1 MKTRILKVILLFL
14 VLIIA
19 CTPITAQKREND
31 EELRDFLDRMFVHI
45 DKNKVQTGLLRDY
58 AEEYED
64 LDIFTGSVPLTEY
77 NAADYIKYGYL
88 LSTIKSADL
97 IGIISKDIET
107 SYSAN
112 KSHNTKNT
120 ISLNI
125 ALYKYSQIKE
135 NALKDG
141 LIEYKN
147 NQVYNTSKNPY
158 KQEYLFACSSI
169 IGSTT
174 ESSIIIN
181 VPKKNLLTN
190 VHINKLEINVGDG
203 FHEIG
208 NSKEVRANLQNG
220 KNEIITRA
228 TLDNGISLL
237 SHTFITKLERRLDG
251 LTRAS
256 ESKLVYNPGG
266 TPEVITGEDYRGIS
280 TKAEVT
286 YCLSGDHTTI
296 VKPFIIVE
304 GFDPRLPNK
313 SKGFTHYN
321 NVVAPNSFLKMLR
334 KDFGYDLVYVDWKSS
349 GEYIQA
355 NAYTLISVINWIN
368 EQKAISN
375 SKEKNTIIGHS
386 MGGLIIRYAL
396 KTMEDRNIKHQT
408 QTYISYDAPHLGA
421 YVPLGVLYGYKAIRD
436 WCADKDFLKSV
447 IKTFSGKKFNVD
459 ELIQLGNSLAYS
471 SATAQLLV
479 DYVNPEGNLDNRE
492 YILWQKELSK
502 LGFPKGDNGH
512 GLNMFAIANGSYK
525 EPIIPDHYLSADANA
540 GIGLLD
546 ILTPLNPFIYGLS
559 LNDITAALVSMI
571 PGKTK
576 VDADI
581 RISPAKKVG
590 DEVTY
595 FRIKIKKK
603 FLWIGPTISH
613 TNFSFDRYYP
623 NIPLYDTYPSSKYD
637 VRKFSGNLDG
647 NLGDKSNFPKILL
660 QREISVKPEAIPF
673 VPTSSAL
680 AIGSGLTHNPEL
692 YKAEPQSMASAF
704 GKNYFVHNESQEHSS
719 IFSEWQVNNWILS
732 RLSTLIVGPINA
744 YTNAQYFLTK
754 AIGVT
759 SWSTDNSNIATINS
773 NGILTA
779 KGKGICFVE
788 ASNNGIKYSM
798 PIVVGNPRYILKG
811 SYSPGGYSL
820 KAECLDSEFKNS
832 QDLINDAFKFK
843 WGIKYGNSPIE
854 WIENTK
860 PEILFKQTSD
870 NEYCVCFLEVLNSQG
885 ERVSIQ
891 NIEISSL
898 NIYDIE
904 NSTFYIDRSG
914 NLYDGIKNKY
924 DFDYASIYFSR
935 KKNISKA
942 FDDSSWDAI
951 TALSVDPIGKYKE
964 VTIDEG
970 SIPLKDMFAEDAIEY
985 MKAHSEEGQQYIYT
999 IVLLNYENKSL
1010 QYIPIRVIYKSD
1022 INK

>member
-1 MKTRILKVILLFL
+1 MAQQRGKDESLRKV
-14 VLIIA
+14 
-19 CTPITAQKREND
+19 
-31 EELRDFLDRMFVHI
+31 LDKMFAHI
-45 DKNKVQTGLLRDY
+45 DKNKVPTGLLRDY

-64 LDIFTGSVPLTEY
+64 LDIFTGIVPLTEH
-77 NAADYIKYGYL
+77 NAADYVRFGYL

-97 IGIISKDIET
+97 IGVVSKDIDVFFRQKK
-107 SYSAN
+107 SYDENNS
-112 KSHNTKNT
+112 
-120 ISLNI
+120 ISLSL

-141 LIEYKN
+141 LITYKN
-147 NQVYNTSKNPY
+147 DQVYTTNKDPY
-158 KQEYLFACSSI
+158 KQGYLFACSSLVEN
-169 IGSTT
+169 TT
-174 ESSIIIN
+174 ESSVVISL
-181 VPKKNLLTN
+181 PQSNLLTN
-190 VHINKLEINVGDG
+190 IHLSKLEINIGNG
-203 FHEIG
+203 FQEIG
-208 NSKEVRANLQNG
+208 GNKKVKANLQQG
-220 KNEIITRA
+220 RNEIIIKA
-228 TLDNGISLL
+228 TLDNGQSLL
-237 SHTFITKLERRLDG
+237 SHMFITKLERKPDG

-256 ESKLVYNPGG
+256 EYSFPSNPLSD
-266 TPEVITGEDYRGIS
+266 TIVIDGDDYRGIS

-321 NVVAPNSFLKMLR
+321 NVVAPNPFLKMLR
-334 KDFGYDLVYVDWKSS
+334 KDFGYDLVYVDWKNS

-375 SKEKNTIIGHS
+375 SKVKNTIIGHS

-436 WCADKDFLKSV
+436 WCADKKFLKSV
-447 IKTFSGKKFNVD
+447 IKTFSGNKFNVD

-540 GIGLLD
+540 GIGSLD

-581 RISPAKKVG
+581 KISPAKKVG

-637 VRKFSGNLDG
+637 VRGFTGDLDG
-647 NLGDKSNFPKILL
+647 NLGDKLNVPDILL
-660 QREISVKPEAIPF
+660 QREIFVKPKAIPF

-704 GKNYFVHNESQEHSS
+704 GKNYFVNNESQEHSS
-719 IFSEWQVNNWILS
+719 FLKEKQVNKWILS

-744 YTNAQYFLTK
+744 YTNAQYFLTN

-759 SWSTDNSNIATINS
+759 SWSTDNSKIATINS
-773 NGILTA
+773 SGILTA

-811 SYSPGGYSL
+811 SYSPGGYLL
-820 KAECLDSEFKNS
+820 KAECLDNEFKNS

-860 PEILFKQTSD
+860 PEILFRQTSD

-885 ERVSIQ
+885 ERVSMQ
-891 NIEISSL
+891 NMEISSL

-970 SIPLKDMFAEDAIEY
+970 SILLKDMFAEDAIEY